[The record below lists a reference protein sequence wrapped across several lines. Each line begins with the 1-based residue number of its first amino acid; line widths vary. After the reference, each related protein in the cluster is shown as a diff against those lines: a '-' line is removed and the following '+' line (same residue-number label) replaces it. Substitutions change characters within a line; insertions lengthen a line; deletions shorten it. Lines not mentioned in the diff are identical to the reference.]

1 MQTNKEKIFLEKVKA
16 SLEVRIRKEV
26 EELKN
31 FNPSVYV
38 SEAQTMRE
46 KKEATDKAVEDLLK
60 NKNYTTK

>member
-1 MQTNKEKIFLEKVKA
+1 MTSKEKIFLEKVKA